1 MPRFSVTNKTVALI
15 LIRMKT
21 AFVILFLSGT
31 DRLRIVAVAHVKRQP
46 NYRSERLKSNELE

>member
-1 MPRFSVTNKTVALI
+1 
-15 LIRMKT
+15 MKT

-46 NYRSERLKSNELE
+46 NYWSERLKSKELE